1 MIGIWPR
8 CPLSLAT
15 NLVQLTNATYDVSEA
30 ELLDELDGGMM
41 GWASLPLEIQFPIG
55 RCTVSQVEIDEA
67 LIRNAHTLRN
77 RFEIVDALFVQT
89 DRDLFL
95 EL

>member
-1 MIGIWPR
+1 MP
-8 CPLSLAT
+8 
-15 NLVQLTNATYDVSEA
+15 
-30 ELLDELDGGMM
+30 
-41 GWASLPLEIQFPIG
+41 GWASLPFEVQFPIG
-55 RCTVSQVEIDEA
+55 RCAISQVKIDEA

-77 RFEIVDALFVQT
+77 RLEVIDALFVQT